1 MTKFDFDRTKNY
13 TNAEF
18 NAIERDAY
26 GNICC
31 DLDLHLIYMTEAQRE
46 RLSEDDWSRAIVYD
60 EEMRCL
66 MAEAAIEFGIA

>member
-1 MTKFDFDRTKNY
+1 MTKFDFNRTEKY

-46 RLSEDDWSRAIVYD
+46 QLSGDDWSRADFYD
-60 EEMRCL
+60 EEMRYL
-66 MAEAAIEFGIA
+66 MAQAAIEFGVA